1 MDYAEVVEANDL
13 SPVVEA
19 RPASVCAVAGCVGT
33 TRLIDNALLAGS
45 SSLDDSGA

>member
-1 MDYAEVVEANDL
+1 
-13 SPVVEA
+13 
-19 RPASVCAVAGCVGT
+19 VAGYVGT